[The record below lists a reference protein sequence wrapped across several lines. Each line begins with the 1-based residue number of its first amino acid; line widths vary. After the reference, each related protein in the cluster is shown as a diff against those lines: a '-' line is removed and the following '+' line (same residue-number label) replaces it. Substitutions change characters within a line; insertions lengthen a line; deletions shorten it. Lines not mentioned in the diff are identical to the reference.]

1 VEDSDLK
8 RNPELKATLT
18 RLEKATE
25 GLSVDEQIG
34 ILDEAA
40 QDPANAEFKAD
51 IEVQMAGVLWAYG
64 RINEAASLM
73 VKRADK
79 NIDNNS
85 VQYFAGQHL
94 LELRQFARAMPF
106 LDRCIEIERAS
117 GETWYLDSAY
127 LLRAYCAAKI
137 GNVAQARRDV
147 ANLDDEPM
155 HWVEADPIV
164 SKASINAMIG
174 D

>member
-1 VEDSDLK
+1 MKL
-8 RNPELKATLT
+8 NPELKATLT
-18 RLEKATE
+18 RLERATE
-25 GLSVDEQIG
+25 GLSVDEQIR

-40 QDPANAEFKAD
+40 QAPVNAEFKAD

-64 RINEAASLM
+64 RISEAASLM
-73 VKRADK
+73 VKGADT
-79 NIDNNS
+79 NIDSNS

-106 LDRCIEIERAS
+106 LDRCIEIELAS
-117 GETWYLDSAY
+117 GEIWYLDSAY

-137 GNVAQARRDV
+137 GDIAQARRDV
-147 ANLDDEPM
+147 TNLDDEPM

-164 SKASINAMIG
+164 SKASIIAMIG